1 MSWIGLRDH
10 NGTQRFHPG
19 GLVGDRNNVKR
30 VSADAPMAKGTLL
43 IETIHDPDK
52 VRRNLLRFAANTPWH
67 SALRLTLDPDG
78 TLRLLMAQ
86 GQVTA
91 DFALKTDLHTHK
103 GTAAIWFTW
112 DAPARKGQLAVL
124 TSTNEF
130 YCCDLFAPIPLC
142 FRDADRICT
151 HPQTTQIDAATTFV
165 AIADSIEP
173 VGPPAT
179 LSGQSIIETPNGH
192 VRLETLKPGATVVT
206 ADGEAA
212 QIRSIAA
219 QTLPA
224 RGMFTPH
231 IIRAP
236 YYGARTDLSIGPRQH
251 IELGGSKIEYLFLT
265 EYVLTE
271 VGHLTDGREVLA
283 TSQSDFVTY
292 YHVMLDRHDVLEL
305 TGVRLTSLDPAPFR
319 QNAAMRQH
327 GILRNVPQ
335 ELIPAGPSIDLQHL
349 RNFEAV
355 LIPNR

>member
-19 GLVGDRNNVKR
+19 GLIGDRTKVKR
-30 VSADAPMAKGTLL
+30 VSADAPIAKGTLL
-43 IETIHDPDK
+43 IETVHDPDK

-78 TLRLLMAQ
+78 TLRLLVAQ
-86 GQVTA
+86 GQVTV

-112 DAPARKGQLAVL
+112 DAPARLGQLSVL
-124 TSTNEF
+124 TSADDF
-130 YCCDLFAPIPLC
+130 YCSDLCAPLPLC

-151 HPQTTQIDAATTFV
+151 HPQTTLMDPATTFV

-173 VGPPAT
+173 IGPPAT
-179 LSGQSIIETPNGH
+179 LSGKSIIETPSGH
-192 VRLETLKPGATVVT
+192 VRLETLKPGATVIT
-206 ADGEAA
+206 ADGEPA

-236 YYGARTDLSIGPRQH
+236 YYGARTDLVIGPRHQV
-251 IELGGSKIEYLFLT
+251 ELGGSKIEYLFLS

-283 TSQSDFVTY
+283 TSQSDLVTY
-292 YHVMLDRHDVLEL
+292 YHVLLDRHEILEVS
-305 TGVRLTSLDPAPFR
+305 GVRMTSLDPAPFR
-319 QNAAMRQH
+319 KNSAMRKH
-327 GILRNVPQ
+327 GIISHVPE
-335 ELIPAGPSIDLQHL
+335 ELLPTGPSLDLQHL